1 MANNFDI
8 NNYLKD
14 FLNDVSDFDI
24 NNMIDLRFSREELY
38 CIMKS
43 VFFVS
48 NCFTLYLEENLSDV
62 PNVSKLDSFLDLLDS
77 SYSSMSAALDVNIF

>member
-24 NNMIDLRFSREELY
+24 NNMIDLQKFDIEH
-38 CIMKS
+38 K
-43 VFFVS
+43 
-48 NCFTLYLEENLSDV
+48 D
-62 PNVSKLDSFLDLLDS
+62 K
-77 SYSSMSAALDVNIF
+77 